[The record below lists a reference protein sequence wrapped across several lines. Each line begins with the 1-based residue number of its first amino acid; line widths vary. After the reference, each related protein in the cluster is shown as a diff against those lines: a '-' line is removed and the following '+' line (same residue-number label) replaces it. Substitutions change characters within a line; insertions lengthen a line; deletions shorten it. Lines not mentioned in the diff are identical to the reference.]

1 MRRMD
6 NRNLIVLELCPDIV
20 EGPECGLIADL
31 QYVLANKAVIKKVGN
46 EWHAR
51 VGKSRFVFKNEP
63 TEEHLRMLLGKP
75 RDLSRHIAAVNDLR
89 KRILYASRCVRLTN
103 QFRIPETQMT
113 CGHCKGKDFAE
124 YDTHYSC
131 KRCGVTKTKYEQGLD
146 YRNIKER
153 SQSTGDMNTSNYH
166 TLDPMISNAAN
177 RQTVIG
183 VAPGERAGAKKG
195 AKPISV
201 RNLNAWNKR
210 LWRDTKSKDHITEK
224 DEQYIRAKR
233 IIEDLCEDLFLGSA
247 IPKRALGL
255 FGRFLYS
262 REKLPRENETIAAC
276 LFEALPPKPKIYP
289 KKKKRETGPYNDTRQ
304 KRLRRMTF

>member
-1 MRRMD
+1 MD

-20 EGPECGLIADL
+20 EEAECKVIADL
-31 QYVLANKAVIKKVGN
+31 RYVLTNKAVSKKVAN
-46 EWHAR
+46 MWHAR
-51 VGKSRFVFKNEP
+51 VGKSRFIFEQEP
-63 TEEHLRMLLGKP
+63 TREYMRMLMNKP
-75 RDLSRHIAAVNDLR
+75 RDLSRHVAAVNDLR
-89 KRILYASRCVRLTN
+89 KKILYATRGVRLSN
-103 QFRIPETQMT
+103 QFLIAKTELACEN
-113 CGHCKGKDFAE
+113 CGSKDYAK

-131 KRCGVTKTKYEQGLD
+131 KRCGVTRTKYEQGLD

-166 TLDPMISNAAN
+166 TLDPMVSNAMN

-183 VAPGERAGAKKG
+183 VAPGDRAGAKKG

-210 LWRDTKSKDHITEK
+210 LWRDTKSSDHITEK
-224 DEQYIRAKR
+224 DGQYIRAKV

-247 IPKRALGL
+247 IPKKALGM
-255 FGRFLYS
+255 FARFLYS

-276 LFEALPPKPKIYP
+276 LFESLPPKPKIYP
-289 KKKKRETGPYNDTRQ
+289 KRKKRDTGPYNDTRQ